1 MAPEAP
7 IKAPTTVRSCDPST
21 NPSAHRAHP
30 LDEFNTVITTG
41 VSPPPTARVAC
52 APRNAPSAAT
62 YASEPVTDKT
72 RRQYNCPYRCGENKS
87 KKLTNRVAHCADA
100 GEIEKHLAKVKRR
113 AQRDGVPHVLTGQR
127 YLLARYQT
135 LELGER
141 DDGPGERDCRGQN
154 ISKQK

>member
-72 RRQYNCPYRCGENKS
+72 RRQSNYCPSKIKVRNSPTASPTAPTQAKS
-87 KKLTNRVAHCADA
+87 K
-100 GEIEKHLAKVKRR
+100 
-113 AQRDGVPHVLTGQR
+113 
-127 YLLARYQT
+127 
-135 LELGER
+135 
-141 DDGPGERDCRGQN
+141 N
-154 ISKQK
+154 ILPK